1 MIIDKSEIDGVTILG
16 VQGYIGEVEAYTLEK
31 EFMELFA
38 QSRYRLVLDME
49 KVDFMTSA
57 GLGVL
62 MMCMK
67 QTKRNDGFVRIAKPQ
82 PLISQILHAT
92 KLDSYFEIYP
102 SLQAALE
109 GLAGRDSPEQTPPA
123 PGG

>member
-1 MIIDKSEIDGVTILG
+1 MIIDKSEINGITILG
-16 VQGYIGEVEAYTLEK
+16 AQGYLGEVEARTLER
-31 EFMELFA
+31 ELLGLFA
-38 QSRYRLVLDME
+38 QNCYRLVLDMG

-67 QTKRNDGFVRIAKPQ
+67 ETKRNGGFVRIAKPQ
-82 PLISQILHAT
+82 PLIAQILHAT

-109 GLAGRDSPEQTPPA
+109 GLAGRDLPEQTPPA